1 MASSNGENT
10 NGRFTYDALPDA
22 ATYIRLI
29 EIHHADRDDGEI
41 EIGISNWPLTEVPK
55 YQAVSYTWGEAT
67 TTVPISIRGCTGTLN
82 VRQSCADVLRQAYCF
97 KAENSAYIW
106 VDAICI
112 NQEDNVEKSSQV
124 AMMGDIFENA
134 ECVLAC
140 VGMHDESSEFL
151 LEALISFE
159 TVLEAGGASL
169 LPVLIRDE
177 GEDSEQEGSEQ
188 EGSTGE
194 HSAEEDFAGKHS
206 QQNDFASEGSE
217 EDEAEMVL
225 SPEDRCIGLCALWF
239 SRISD
244 EDALR
249 FMKACDELP
258 QRSYFWRIWILQELY
273 LARDIWIICGFDEL
287 SLTSLL
293 FWWRQSKLLFHN
305 LFKQKLPQEYLEQA
319 PWRDP
324 EYFLDQG
331 GSGLGNVF
339 EDILLNSIRPQPR
352 GRMQMYQEGVT
363 ELCEPRHCQ
372 DPRDIIY
379 GTLRLHDW
387 NEIKPDYTKPTYE
400 LAMETMAQFGSRR
413 ELLQFVGRLGIRRD
427 DPRVSGLI
435 SHRLGSVDC
444 TEALDETS
452 IFELPDSIHYAAG
465 GFQLTSHS
473 SWEIIRAQI
482 DGLDY
487 CRIVGPSGR
496 PSAIAHANVA
506 VDDWLVRTTRHN
518 GMILRQMNHY
528 YHIVGPVCFLSEAE
542 LPDQLSAFILFFK
555 PEDLVVHLVQDE
567 SRSDKFESV
576 EDEDTSLVASLG
588 VRICKERLSSWA
600 WRPEQECFFTMYG
613 FLDMKEDVILPTLEM
628 LYTHSLILTK

>member
-1 MASSNGENT
+1 MASSDVDNT

-22 ATYIRLI
+22 STYIRLI

-67 TTVPISIRGCTGTLN
+67 TTVPISIRGCPGTLD
-82 VRQSCADVLRQAYCF
+82 VRQNCADVLRQAYCF
-97 KAENSAYIW
+97 KPESSAYFW

-112 NQEDNVEKSSQV
+112 NQEDNVEKNSQV

-177 GEDSEQEGSEQ
+177 GEDSEQEV
-188 EGSTGE
+188 STGE

-273 LARDIWIICGFDEL
+273 LARNIRIICGFDEL

-305 LFKQKLPQEYLEQA
+305 LFKQKLPQEYLQQA
-319 PWRDP
+319 PWTDP

-387 NEIKPDYTKPTYE
+387 NEIKPDYTKATYE

-427 DPRVSGLI
+427 DPRVSGPI
-435 SHRLGSVDC
+435 SQRLGSADC

-452 IFELPDSIHYAAG
+452 ISELPDSIHYAAG

-473 SWEIIRAQI
+473 SWVIARAH
-482 DGLDY
+482 
-487 CRIVGPSGR
+487 RGPMR
-496 PSAIAHANVA
+496 
-506 VDDWLVRTTRHN
+506 
-518 GMILRQMNHY
+518 
-528 YHIVGPVCFLSEAE
+528 FLSEEE
-542 LPDQLSAFILFFK
+542 LPDQLSAFILFFN
-555 PEDLVVHLVQDE
+555 PEDLVIHLVQDE
-567 SRSDKFESV
+567 GQSNKFESLD
-576 EDEDTSLVASLG
+576 DEDMSLVASLG
-588 VRICKERLSSWA
+588 VRVCKERLSSWA

-613 FLDMKEDVILPTLEM
+613 FLEMKEDVILPTLEM
-628 LYTHSLILTK
+628 LYTHSLILKGK